1 MVNHARRAKLTVT
14 ANAGGFKKNPTQSQ
28 SQLLMVVPLNTG
40 RSKELGMICSQDQ
53 ATSMMSTTSTT
64 WKPNKT
70 RNTSAELATF
80 TSTLEK
86 EKTKR
91 VDQSHVVVDTT
102 TAPKTVLTILTE
114 KSIERTVKRLE
125 APELPLMEGLEL
137 P

>member
-1 MVNHARRAKLTVT
+1 MVNNAGRAELTVT
-14 ANAGGFKKNPTQSQ
+14 ANAGGFKEKATQSQ
-28 SQLLMVVPLNTG
+28 SQLLMVVPLTTI

-53 ATSMMSTTSTT
+53 TTSMMSTTSTT

-80 TSTLEK
+80 TSTLEL

-91 VDQSHVVVDTT
+91 LDQSHVVVDTT
-102 TAPKTVLTILTE
+102 TAPKTVMTILTE

>member
-14 ANAGGFKKNPTQSQ
+14 ANAGGFKKNPMQSQ
-28 SQLLMVVPLNTG
+28 SQLLMVVLLATG
-40 RSKELGMICSQDQ
+40 CSKELGMICSQDQ

-64 WKPNKT
+64 WKPNKK

>member
-14 ANAGGFKKNPTQSQ
+14 ANAGGFKKNPMQSQ
-28 SQLLMVVPLNTG
+28 SQLLMVVLLATG
-40 RSKELGMICSQDQ
+40 CSKELGMICSQHQ
-53 ATSMMSTTSTT
+53 ATLMMSTTSTT